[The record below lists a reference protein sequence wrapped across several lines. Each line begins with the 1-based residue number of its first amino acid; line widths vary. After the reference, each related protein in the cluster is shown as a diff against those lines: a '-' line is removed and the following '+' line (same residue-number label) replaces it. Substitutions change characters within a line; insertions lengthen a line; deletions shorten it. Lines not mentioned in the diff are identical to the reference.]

1 MKIRSLLTRLFDDRH
16 PASLL
21 SLFTPRAARDRSLG
35 ERMLLAG
42 GTLAAT
48 GVALALAT
56 TASTLLLQSDRD
68 RVTNLMA
75 KHFAEDALTAAHS
88 GDDTARMRALL
99 NRGIALLSKGHVEDA
114 RSIFEQVLADP
125 AKDSNHDQA
134 QHDGGDHH
142 RREGLH
148 RAGR

>member
-42 GTLAAT
+42 GTLAVT

-56 TASTLLLQSDRD
+56 TASTLLLLAIG
-68 RVTNLMA
+68 VLYYL
-75 KHFAEDALTAAHS
+75 LT
-88 GDDTARMRALL
+88 
-99 NRGIALLSKGHVEDA
+99 
-114 RSIFEQVLADP
+114 QVLGFSMELDP
-125 AKDSNHDQA
+125 ASMTPWFTPSQ
-134 QHDGGDHH
+134 
-142 RREGLH
+142 
-148 RAGR
+148 RAASAPN